1 MSRSILDDP
10 RRSTAARRYQLLA
23 LVALLLIFIVL
34 LESGLELAHKLKLK
48 SVAEGVETQQDWNLL
63 KELGCDIAQ
72 GYLVAKPLPANEVK
86 DWYGKWI
93 A

>member
-1 MSRSILDDP
+1 M
-10 RRSTAARRYQLLA
+10 
-23 LVALLLIFIVL
+23 
-34 LESGLELAHKLKLK
+34 ESSLELARKLKMK
-48 SVAEGVETQQDWNLL
+48 SVAEGVETQEDWNLL

-72 GYLVAKPLPANEVK
+72 GYLVAKPLPAGEVK